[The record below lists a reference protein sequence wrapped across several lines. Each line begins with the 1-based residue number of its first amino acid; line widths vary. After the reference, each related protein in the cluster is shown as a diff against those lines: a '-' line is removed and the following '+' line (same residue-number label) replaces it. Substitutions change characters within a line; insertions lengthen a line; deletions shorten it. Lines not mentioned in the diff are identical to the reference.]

1 MGKRSLSLWSGCVS
15 ETGGFPKIRKLG
27 VLPGIGKT
35 IAVRSGRRGD
45 PLVAPVIVSDRLFL
59 SGLLASMARLCFTGW
74 EAS

>member
-1 MGKRSLSLWSGCVS
+1 MS
-15 ETGGFPKIRKLG
+15 ETGGFPKIRELG

-59 SGLLASMARLCFTGW
+59 SGLLTSMARLGFTGW